1 MQDQLNTYNQA
12 IGLGKGTIKNFNDL
26 GGITSGI
33 LPYLLVIAGLIL
45 FVMLVGGGLTMLLG
59 ATNKESQ
66 DKGKKMVTNAFLGF
80 AILFSAYFLAQ
91 ALQIIFKIDL
101 VGH

>member
-1 MQDQLNTYNQA
+1 MQNNLNDYNQA
-12 IGLGKGTIKNFNDL
+12 IGLGQGTIKDFNSL
-26 GGITSGI
+26 GGIVNGI

-45 FVMLVGGGLTMLLG
+45 FAMLIGGGLTMLLG

-66 DKGKKMVTNAFLGF
+66 EKGKKMITNAFLGF
-80 AILFSAYFLAQ
+80 AILFSAYFIAQ
-91 ALQIIFKIDL
+91 ALQIMFKIDL